1 MTSLREDSSMS
12 APDRVW
18 RFLRGPRFVDLPIRL
33 LALILCLTVLVPG
46 SFEITEPRYVALLI
60 GAYALF
66 VFAPFLP
73 LVTALV
79 STGLSIVF
87 VALYPDLE
95 NMFPE
100 VLIFAVAVL
109 LSHRRWIG
117 AAIATTGLVAYLLTA
132 TELGAYDGGVA
143 GFIDLGFGWL
153 TYSLIGAAA
162 GFVELRIH
170 REILRRERAA
180 VDHQKTVESMRT
192 RFTSDMHDTISN
204 SLATE
209 SAIIRTMAREG
220 TSPDSDRL
228 LAELALV
235 NAEATKRL
243 RHLVGSLRSGE
254 PQDSRF
260 RLHAEAEQLAAAID
274 SGCSAGSVPLSIHMD
289 RLPKY
294 ASADLG
300 RHFTA
305 IVLELATNVIRY
317 SAPGS
322 PASLEV
328 EMRAGSDD
336 RAELVCR
343 SRNEAPAG
351 LPRTPRSLDRR
362 ATAVNG
368 TCRVLSA
375 EGQNVIV
382 EVAVP
387 VRYVRAETGGSRAEA
402 GGTHSERSESR
413 GSRGESH
420 GSRGGSTAAALG
432 QGEEI
437 AVLCDRAEP
446 VIPVGEG
453 AAGGQRSSEA
463 QGRSARPD
471 DSERPDGADRL
482 GGSER
487 LGESGRLSESER
499 LSGSGESTGSNR
511 PVGEKNWAEV

>member
-1 MTSLREDSSMS
+1 MRSCSTIESMTSDSEGESRG
-12 APDRVW
+12 AATRVW

-33 LALILCLTVLVPG
+33 LALIMGLTVLIPG
-46 SFEITEPRYVALLI
+46 SFELDEPRYAALLI

-73 LVTALV
+73 LTTAIIA
-79 STGLSIVF
+79 TGMSLVF
-87 VALYPDLE
+87 VVSYPDLE

-100 VLIFAVAVL
+100 ALIFATAVL

-117 AAIATTGLVAYLLTA
+117 AAIATAGLGAYLLTA

-180 VDHQKTVESMRT
+180 VDHQKTVESLRT
-192 RFTSDMHDTISN
+192 QFTSDMHDTISN

-209 SAIIRTMAREG
+209 SAIIRTMARVG
-220 TSPDSDRL
+220 SSPDSDRL

-243 RHLVGSLRSGE
+243 RHLVSSLRSGE

-260 RLHAEAEQLAAAID
+260 RLQAEAKQLAAAID
-274 SGCSAGSVPLSIHMD
+274 SGCSAGSVPLSIQMD

-317 SAPGS
+317 SPPGS

-328 EMRAGSDD
+328 EMRADSDE
-336 RAELVCR
+336 RTELVCR
-343 SRNEAPAG
+343 SRNDAPAG
-351 LPRTPRSLDRR
+351 LPQTPRSLDRR

-368 TCRVLSA
+368 TCRVLSG
-375 EGQNVIV
+375 EGHSVIV

-387 VRYVRAETGGSRAEA
+387 VRYVRPEDDGFRAD
-402 GGTHSERSESR
+402 
-413 GSRGESH
+413 
-420 GSRGGSTAAALG
+420 STAAAG
-432 QGEEI
+432 VRGEEI
-437 AVLCDRAEP
+437 AVLCDRAESAM
-446 VIPVGEG
+446 PVGEG
-453 AAGGQRSSEA
+453 AAGGQRSAEDQSSSEG
-463 QGRSARPD
+463 QGRSERQSG
-471 DSERPDGADRL
+471 SERPDG
-482 GGSER
+482 SER
-487 LGESGRLSESER
+487 QGESGASH
-499 LSGSGESTGSNR
+499 GSNR
-511 PVGEKNWAEV
+511 PLGEKNWAEV